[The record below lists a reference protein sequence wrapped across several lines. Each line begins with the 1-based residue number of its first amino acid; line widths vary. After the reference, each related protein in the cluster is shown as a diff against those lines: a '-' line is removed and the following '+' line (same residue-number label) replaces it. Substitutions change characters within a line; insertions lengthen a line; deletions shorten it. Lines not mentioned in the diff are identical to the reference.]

1 MTNSNKPNTA
11 FWIIAVL
18 ALIWNIMG
26 VIAYLTSVYMVDMAK
41 ETMTPE
47 QIELME
53 ATPAWVTGV
62 FAVATFAGFLGALA
76 MVLKRKLAV
85 PLFGIS
91 LIAVLIQN
99 GYAWFATNSAEVY
112 GTVQGYVMPLLVI
125 VISIFLYWYSKGSAA
140 KGWLK

>member
-1 MTNSNKPNTA
+1 M
-11 FWIIAVL
+11 L
-18 ALIWNIMG
+18 
-26 VIAYLTSVYMVDMAK
+26 
-41 ETMTPE
+41 TPE

-62 FAVATFAGFLGALA
+62 FAIATFAGVLGALL

-85 PLFGIS
+85 PLFAIS
-91 LIAVLIQN
+91 LVAVLIQN
-99 GYAWFATNSAEVY
+99 GYAWFATNAAEVY

-125 VISIFLYWYSKGSAA
+125 TISIFLFWYSKGASQ

>member
-1 MTNSNKPNTA
+1 MTDSNKPNTA
-11 FWIIAVL
+11 FWIIAVV

-26 VIAYLTSVYMVDMAK
+26 VMAYLGSVYMDDA
-41 ETMTPE
+41 TRDLMTPE

-53 ATPAWVTGV
+53 ATPAWVTGI
-62 FAVATFAGFLGALA
+62 FAIATFAGVLGALL

-85 PLFGIS
+85 PLFAIS

-99 GYAWFATNSAEVY
+99 VYAWFATNAAEVY

-125 VISIFLYWYSKGSAA
+125 TISIFLFWYSKGATQ

>member
-1 MTNSNKPNTA
+1 MTDSNKPNTA
-11 FWIIAVL
+11 FWIIAVV

-26 VIAYLTSVYMVDMAK
+26 VIAYLGTVYMD
-41 ETMTPE
+41 ETTRGLMTPE

-62 FAVATFAGFLGALA
+62 FAVATFAGFLGALLL
-76 MVLKRKLAV
+76 VLKRKLAV